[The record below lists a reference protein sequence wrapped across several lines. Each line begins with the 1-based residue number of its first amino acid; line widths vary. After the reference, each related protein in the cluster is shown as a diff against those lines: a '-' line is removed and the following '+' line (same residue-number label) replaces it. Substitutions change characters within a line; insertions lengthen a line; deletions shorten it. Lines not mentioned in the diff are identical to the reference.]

1 MAAVSASTA
10 MPGAG
15 MGRDAGLA
23 RNRAAAAAEPRF
35 SRQSARTGEPR
46 GTSWLANSYIFGF
59 CQTVAVAVDWIGG
72 VVIAKLLIIPEHF
85 NWELC
90 SMVILVLSFAGR
102 WLVSL

>member
-35 SRQSARTGEPR
+35 SRQSARTGEPC
-46 GTSWLANSYIFGF
+46 GTSWSANSHVVSF
-59 CQTVAVAVDWIGG
+59 CQTVAVAVDCIGG
-72 VVIAKLLIIPEHF
+72 IVIAKLLIIPEHF
-85 NWELC
+85 DWELC

-102 WLVSL
+102 WLMSL